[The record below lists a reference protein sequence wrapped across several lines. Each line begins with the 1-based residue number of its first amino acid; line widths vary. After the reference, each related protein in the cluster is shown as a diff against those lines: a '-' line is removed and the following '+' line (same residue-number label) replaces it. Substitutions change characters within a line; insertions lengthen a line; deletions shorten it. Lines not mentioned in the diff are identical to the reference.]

1 MRKHGWGGEVL
12 RLGAAA
18 LTSAGLAG
26 ALPAARARGEVVAS
40 GLRSAARGA
49 ELVDVAASGAELLQ
63 DGEVAGGMESVA
75 RAGEV
80 LMRTRVRLACEAT
93 ARGLHSLAGYS
104 LVDWLARRCPDLDRR
119 VVGDLGRVAT
129 ASTEQVHAPLLEA
142 VLVGGMSLARAAT
155 IHRALVR
162 IRGALTP
169 EKYADAVD
177 LLAGVG
183 VEPVFEDKDV
193 KKVIDALLRTCLAEK
208 DHNER
213 ARAKEAVRDV
223 HESSLADGTVR
234 RIIVTFGDDADYEA
248 VMAVL
253 RSPLAAPASKE
264 EQSATGVP
272 EVRTPGMRRYDA
284 LMTVLRRGVAG
295 TRGQPTTPKATLVVT
310 MDLETLRAGL
320 ADAGRRPGCGATLA
334 GASISAA
341 TVRRLACEA
350 ELVPMVLGGP
360 SEIVDQGRA
369 RRLVTPGQRLRLAAR
384 DGGCTIPGCTVPAT
398 WCDAHHVVPWAEG
411 GRSDLSNYAL
421 LCPRHHTWVHT
432 LGLTAT
438 VTALGVV
445 WDLR

>member
-12 RLGAAA
+12 RVGAGALAA
-18 LTSAGLAG
+18 EGLAG
-26 ALPAARARGEVVAS
+26 ALPGARPRGEVVGS
-40 GLRSAARGA
+40 GLVAAAREA
-49 ELVDVAASGAELLQ
+49 ELVDVAARGAGLLQ
-63 DGEVAGGMESVA
+63 DGEVAGGLDAVA

-80 LMRTRVRLACEAT
+80 LTRTRVRLACEAT
-93 ARGLHSLAGYS
+93 ARGLHQLAGYA
-104 LVDWLARRCPDLDRR
+104 LVDWLALRCPDLDRR
-119 VVGDLGRVAT
+119 VVGDLARVAT
-129 ASTEQVHAPLLEA
+129 ASTEQVHAPLVEA
-142 VLVGGMSLARAAT
+142 VLAGGMSLGRAAG

-169 EKYADAVD
+169 EKYAEAVE

-183 VEPVFEDKDV
+183 VEPVFEDRDV
-193 KKVIDALLRTCLAEK
+193 RKIIEALLRTCLAEK
-208 DHNER
+208 DHDEK

-234 RIIVTFGDDADYEA
+234 RVIITFGDDADYEA

-253 RSPLAAPASKE
+253 RSPLAAPASRE
-264 EQSATGVP
+264 EQSATGVV
-272 EVRTPGMRRYDA
+272 ETRTPGMRRYDA

-295 TRGQPTTPKATLVVT
+295 TKGQPTTPKAMLVVT
-310 MDLETLRAGL
+310 MDLETLRAGVQ
-320 ADAGRRPGCGATLA
+320 DAARRPGAGATLA
-334 GASISAA
+334 GATISAA

-350 ELVPMVLGGP
+350 DLVPMVLGGP
-360 SEIVDQGRA
+360 SEIVDQGRS

-421 LCPRHHTWVHT
+421 LCPRHHTWVHA

-445 WDLR
+445 WHLR